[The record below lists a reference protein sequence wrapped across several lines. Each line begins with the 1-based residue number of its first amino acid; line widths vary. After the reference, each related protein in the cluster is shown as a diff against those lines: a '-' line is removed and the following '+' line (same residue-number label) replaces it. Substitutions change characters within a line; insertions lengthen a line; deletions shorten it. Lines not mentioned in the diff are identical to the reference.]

1 MKKPRIAAVAATGVL
16 WAAISAA
23 ETLSGNDPM
32 LNQSRPQ
39 EEAIAGTPL
48 PYREELVTFGNP
60 AAAGV
65 QLAGTLTLPQG
76 TKRFPA
82 IVLIAGSGTNDR
94 NEEIAGHKLALFLAD
109 ALTRQGYAVLRY
121 DKRGVAESTG
131 DYSSATT
138 LDFASDV
145 TAAVAHLRR
154 RLDIDIAKVGLIGH
168 SEGGTIA
175 AIAAAKDPSLAFI
188 VMMAGFALPG
198 KVLVAEQIRRIAITD
213 GQPREAA
220 TRTFNLNRRSYDV
233 IAASKDQ
240 REAEARVRKLLT
252 SAKPKPTNAEFD
264 QAIHFTKLP
273 YMRFILAYDPAAAFS
288 EVRVPVLALNGSK
301 DLVVPPDLNLPAL
314 RKALTDDQDVTVVE
328 MPGLNHLFQHAETG
342 SPGEFVKIEETLA
355 PEVLSLI
362 SHWIVKHTDSRRSDR
377 SDN

>member
-1 MKKPRIAAVAATGVL
+1 MKKPKIAAVVATGVM
-16 WAAISAA
+16 WVAIAVA
-23 ETLSGNDPM
+23 ENLSGNDPM

-39 EEAIAGTPL
+39 EEAIDATPL

-60 AAAGV
+60 AAAAV
-65 QLAGTLTLPQG
+65 RLAGTLTLPQG
-76 TKRFPA
+76 TKRSAA

-94 NEEIAGHKLALFLAD
+94 NEEIAGHKLALVLAD

-121 DKRGVAESTG
+121 DKRGVAKSTG

-145 TAAVAHLRR
+145 TAAVAYLRR
-154 RLDIDIAKVGLIGH
+154 RPDIDIAKVGLIGH

-175 AIAAAKDPSLAFI
+175 AIVGAKDPSLAFI

-220 TRTFNLNRRSYDV
+220 TRTFNLNRRLYDV

-240 REAEARVRKLLT
+240 NEAEARVRKLLT
-252 SAKPKPTNAEFD
+252 SANPKPTEAEFD
-264 QAIHFTKLP
+264 QAILFTKLP
-273 YMRFILAYDPAAAFS
+273 YMRFILAYDPAAALS
-288 EVRVPVLALNGSK
+288 EVRVPVLALSGSK

-314 RKALTDDQDVTVVE
+314 RKALTHDQDVTVVE

-342 SPGEFVKIEETLA
+342 SPREFVEIEETLA
-355 PEVLSLI
+355 PELLSLI
-362 SHWIVKHTDSRRSDR
+362 SHWIVEHTR
-377 SDN
+377 